1 MKTTTCIVGYNDK
14 KNKILYIGGDSAGVA
29 GTDIRIRKDEKVFR
43 NGNVIFGFT
52 SSFRMG
58 QLLRYKLE
66 IPKQNKEQSDYE
78 FLVTDFVDAV
88 RKCLKNNGY
97 IKIKDNEEIGGT
109 FIIGYKNN
117 LYCIEDDFQ
126 VEQLYDNFMATGCG
140 EDYALGCLY
149 GIKDVDIFIKSK
161 IIKALESASYFSGGV
176 SAPFNII
183 GISYKGESK

>member
-14 KNKILYIGGDSAGVA
+14 KNKVLYIGGDSAGVC
-29 GTDIRIRKDEKVFR
+29 GIDIRIRKDEKVFR

-66 IPKQNKEQSDYE
+66 IPKQKKSQSNFE
-78 FLVTDFVDAV
+78 FLVTDFIDAV
-88 RKCLKNNGY
+88 RKCLKESGY
-97 IKIKDNEEIGGT
+97 AIIKDNEETGGT

-140 EDYALGCLY
+140 EDYAFGCFYAL
-149 GIKDVDIFIKSK
+149 KNTDISAKGQIL
-161 IIKALESASYFSGGV
+161 IALESASYFSGGV

-183 GISYKGESK
+183 GISYKGDKK